1 MNDDIKKLI
10 DSDNIVITIH
20 NYKGQNIIYSMPEDG
35 IVEIWKSQIVT
46 GQNAGAYNQVGIE
59 ITCSNGIEIIEED
72 LY

>member
-1 MNDDIKKLI
+1 
-10 DSDNIVITIH
+10 
-20 NYKGQNIIYSMPEDG
+20 MPEDG